1 MAAATA
7 PGLRCAMEQGNAGVD
22 SHGSVVAALSVP
34 RCCAGDAVAT
44 QDRRFGLLCA
54 MSRYRPK
61 PDEHSE
67 KPGT

>member
-1 MAAATA
+1 MTAIVTDTDWAWSMADVT
-7 PGLRCAMEQGNAGVD
+7 
-22 SHGSVVAALSVP
+22 ALSIP

>member
-1 MAAATA
+1 MSLFLDIT
-7 PGLRCAMEQGNAGVD
+7 PPRGTVQCGILR
-22 SHGSVVAALSVP
+22 HGSDVTARSVP

-44 QDRRFGLLCA
+44 QNRRFGLLCA